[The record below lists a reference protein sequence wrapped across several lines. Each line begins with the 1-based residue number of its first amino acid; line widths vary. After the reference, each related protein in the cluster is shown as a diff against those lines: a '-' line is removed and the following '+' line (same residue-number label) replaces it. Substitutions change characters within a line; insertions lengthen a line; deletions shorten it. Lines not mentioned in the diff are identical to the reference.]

1 MVRDEKVLA
10 NGTNNPFDPS
20 TADTVIY
27 GTEKPVS
34 INNMLITVA
43 IIIVVEWNFLDIRD
57 TYPFYIY

>member
-1 MVRDEKVLA
+1 MVRDEKVLV

-20 TADTVIY
+20 SADTVIY

-43 IIIVVEWNFLDIRD
+43 IFVVTITIVK
-57 TYPFYIY
+57 TPY